1 MISYLVIYTSY
12 FIPTQ
17 FYDFFSLRKSK
28 IASVSILTWWRN
40 TTFNINGN
48 REQISFILKSYKIQ
62 AKSSPGLGY
71 SIIDFWLYPVVMV
84 VLRSVKSETGKIS
97 LRPRVKIAQSPHEA
111 RSAEWGDW
119 AIFTRGLR
127 EIFPVSD
134 FTDLRT
140 SITTGYNHKISMNK
154 HEYFPKICNRPGD
167 WSVLGSGTW
176 GRQQNLLSGVS
187 LINITLPRSNEG
199 SSVLFELVF
208 HQMVK
213 SAPAN

>member
-1 MISYLVIYTSY
+1 MIFY
-12 FIPTQ
+12 FLSHL
-17 FYDFFSLRKSK
+17 DFLGILGSVLITGSWDCSGPQVCEIGDSK
-28 IASVSILTWWRN
+28 ISR
-40 TTFNINGN
+40 
-48 REQISFILKSYKIQ
+48 R
-62 AKSSPGLGY
+62 P
-71 SIIDFWLYPVVMV
+71 
-84 VLRSVKSETGKIS
+84 SVKIS
-97 LRPRVKIAQSPHEA
+97 QSPHEA

-140 SITTGYNHKISMNK
+140 SITTGYNHKKSMNK

-187 LINITLPRSNEG
+187 LINVTLPSSNEG
-199 SSVLFELVF
+199 SSVLLAARVPRTALISCLSFVRNSLF
-208 HQMVK
+208 
-213 SAPAN
+213 